1 MFGDEGEP
9 HGNEQMGG
17 GAGLI
22 GALVQT
28 GGALY
33 DGYQNRKQSRE
44 NTAANIAA
52 AKAESELAYQRSVA
66 QWNAQNLYNSP
77 EAQMQRFIQAG
88 LNPHLIYGQGSAGN
102 ASGFPQYQPANLRY
116 EIEPRRYGAAFAS
129 ILPTLMQVG
138 SWMQGMRM
146 TEQEIQ
152 KKQLDTSRVEQVIAF
167 MEKMNPKQLRDLEIK
182 MERGIEQTGL
192 VANQRMYTDAKL
204 REIAEEFKYKYGQD
218 MYSGART
225 PEGGLL
231 RLKFLEQA
239 ASTKLKEAQ
248 ASWTDMSLTNPQ
260 AIMQLVLGGVMNMAG
275 MHIRQSGR
283 RPATTTHS
291 VTETMRG
298 GRTRTRQRIY
308 QHGR

>member
-1 MFGDEGEP
+1 MFGDEGEVGQDP
-9 HGNEQMGG
+9 SMGG

-22 GALVQT
+22 GAIVQT

-33 DGYQNRKQSRE
+33 DSYQNRKNSKE
-44 NTAANIAA
+44 MTAMNIAA
-52 AKAESELAYQRSVA
+52 AKAEAELAYQRSVQ

-77 EAQMQRFIQAG
+77 EAQMARFKAAG
-88 LNPHLIYGQGSAGN
+88 LNPHLIYGRGNEGN
-102 ASGFPQYQPANLRY
+102 ASGYPQYQPANLQYRIAAP
-116 EIEPRRYGAAFAS
+116 EYGAAFAS
-129 ILPTLMQVG
+129 ILPMLMQVG
-138 SWMQGMRM
+138 SWMQGMRL
-146 TEQEIQ
+146 TEQQIRKSQ
-152 KKQLDTSRVEQVIAF
+152 VDTSRTEDVVGMMKEKFPVELLKLKRSSENVLSQG
-167 MEKMNPKQLRDLEIK
+167 DLIHSQG
-182 MERGIEQTGL
+182 MLTR
-192 VANQRMYTDAKL
+192 AKL
-204 REIAEEFKYKYGQD
+204 SELAEEFKYKYGQD
-218 MYSGART
+218 LYSGERT

-239 ASTKLKEAQ
+239 AQTRLKEAQ
-248 ASWTDMSLTNPQ
+248 ASWTDMDITNPQ
-260 AIMQLVLGGVMNMAG
+260 ALMQLVLGGVMNMAG